1 MITTSELY
9 SDYPVLVNSEDFSK
23 YLGIELG
30 DEIVGT
36 TNTRVSAFLDTIHRH
51 IYDFLIY
58 NIGEKDLKDRLI
70 EKYRER
76 LEKSLKKALLTQ
88 GQYLLQNDNIEL
100 FNGVIKTV
108 NGVDYKETSDTV
120 AKVICPTV
128 INILGGSSPNILF
141 AGE

>member
-1 MITTSELY
+1 MVTTSEMY
-9 SDYPVLVNSEDFSK
+9 SDYPILVNSDDFEK

-30 DEIVGT
+30 NEIVGT
-36 TNTRVSAFLDTIHRH
+36 ANTRISAFLDTIHRH

-58 NIGEKDLKDRLI
+58 NIGEKDIKERLV
-70 EKYRER
+70 EEYRER
-76 LEKSLKKALLTQ
+76 LKKPLKKALLTQ

-100 FNGVIKTV
+100 FNGVVKTV

-120 AKVICPTV
+120 SRIICPSV
-128 INILGGSSPNILF
+128 INILEGSSPNILF